1 MSFPSAPIDK
11 AVTNCAT
18 WNPRTNGRDVFTY
31 IDLSSVDKDA
41 KTITVVEQYPCSEAP
56 SRARQIIE
64 KGDVLVATV
73 RPNLNGVALV
83 GAEYD
88 GATAST
94 GFCVLRPIPEK
105 LDAQFLFH
113 WVKTKMFIQRM
124 IDVATGAN
132 YPAVSDAKVKAST
145 IPLPPL
151 AEQKRIAAILDA
163 ADTLRAKRRE
173 AIAQLDSFLQ
183 STFIDMF
190 GDPVRNEKGW
200 EICKVSDYVSAFQG
214 GKNVDPEDLKIVTK
228 NRVVK
233 VSSVTSMIF
242 RPEESKPLPDSYEP
256 PKEHFIKPGDL
267 LFSRANTS
275 ELVGAVAYVKSTPQN
290 ITLADKVWRFVW
302 KNPLKVEPLFVW
314 MLFQSPAVR
323 LEISRRATGTSGSM
337 KNISQSKTLSI
348 QTIHPPLPLQHRFAT
363 IVESVEQQKARM
375 QAHLAELD
383 ALFASLQARAFN
395 GEL

>member
-183 STFIDMF
+183 STFVDMF

-200 EICKVSDYVSAFQG
+200 EVISGAKAFANLTYGTSEKAFDEQTDCSLPVLRIPNILG
-214 GKNVDPEDLKIVTK
+214 GKILWSDLK
-228 NRVVK
+228 
-233 VSSVTSMIF
+233 
-242 RPEESKPLPDSYEP
+242 Y
-256 PKEHFIKPGDL
+256 IKL
-267 LFSRANTS
+267 
-275 ELVGAVAYVKSTPQN
+275 
-290 ITLADKVWRFVW
+290 
-302 KNPLKVEPLFVW
+302 
-314 MLFQSPAVR
+314 
-323 LEISRRATGTSGSM
+323 SGSP
-337 KNISQSKTLSI
+337 KDVRISYFVITNYSGVQI
-348 QTIHPPLPLQHRFAT
+348 
-363 IVESVEQQKARM
+363 AR
-375 QAHLAELD
+375 
-383 ALFASLQARAFN
+383 
-395 GEL
+395 